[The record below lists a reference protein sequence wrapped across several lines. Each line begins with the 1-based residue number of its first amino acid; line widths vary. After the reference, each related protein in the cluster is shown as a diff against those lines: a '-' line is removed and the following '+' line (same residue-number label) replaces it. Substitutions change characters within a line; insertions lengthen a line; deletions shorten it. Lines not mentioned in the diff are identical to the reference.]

1 MITRFDPP
9 ETIAQLRSVN
19 TKGDDIR
26 YDDCVVGI
34 AVQDDGKV
42 LQIDLRNLRPIRI
55 NDRGNLIIELELAEV
70 LASIAASVADQMGE
84 KS

>member
-9 ETIAQLRSVN
+9 ETVAQLRQLS
-19 TKGDDIR
+19 TKGEDIH
-26 YDDCVVGI
+26 YDDCVAGI
-34 AVQDDGKV
+34 QVYEGTT

-70 LASIAASVADQMGE
+70 MAAIAAQFKE
-84 KS
+84 KAKDE